1 MPLRMTGMTS
11 GLDTDS
17 IVSALMEA
25 QTTKKTK
32 VENKKTKLEWTQN
45 IWTGLNKKL
54 YSFYTDSAGKM
65 RFQSS
70 YQTKKAASSDA
81 SILTATAQS
90 SASSGSYT
98 VKVNQL
104 AAAQYVTSAKISA
117 KSTDSSGKVTESK
130 VTSDTKLSALGFD
143 TEGTTTIEITAGEN
157 TVNLNV
163 DETTT
168 VRDFV
173 NALKD
178 AGLNASFDE
187 KQGRFFISAKESGAD
202 GKFTITSKT
211 MTAEQVAAQNKLM
224 DSVDYSNLSSDDQD
238 TVKKILSD
246 LKNAQDTSAEAD
258 AEKSLQEISD
268 RTAKEKA
275 TGYYKNQLTDEML
288 AEYTYAEDVT
298 DENGDVV
305 HKAGDID
312 YSKVRDKLEAEGLDD
327 DIYTESDR
335 LIVLKQKIIEPAVTE
350 QLASDDYTAKISG
363 AVENGLDDAGIE
375 KQSDRYST
383 INLAVNGYAQ
393 AMQDGTEQSK
403 ESALKLLGMD
413 DIDGSAVQESA
424 DGNGMVVI
432 AAADSIVQVNGAT
445 LTSSNT
451 TLDVNGLSLNLV
463 SASDKEVKITVSND
477 TTAVYDAIKDFVE
490 QYNSALSEMN
500 KYYYAES
507 ARGYDPLTDDQKEAM
522 SDEEVEKWETKIKDS
537 LLRRDSTLSG
547 ILETFRT
554 SLTGITVKASDG
566 KTYSLANLGITT
578 GKDYKEYGLLHI
590 KGDEDDADYADSENT
605 LQSMI
610 NSDPDIV
617 MEVMSGIVSNL
628 YNNINKKISTTTTM
642 KSALSF
648 YNDKEMTKQMTQY
661 KKDIKEWETKLSD
674 MEDRYYKQFSA
685 METAL
690 SKLQSQQNS
699 LSSYLGSN

>member
-104 AAAQYVTSAKISA
+104 AAAQYVTSAKVSA
-117 KSTDSSGKVTESK
+117 KSTDASGKVTESK

-143 TEGTTTIEITAGEN
+143 TEGDTTIEITAGEK
-157 TVNLNV
+157 TINLNV

-211 MTAEQVAAQNKLM
+211 MTGEQVAAQNKLM
-224 DSVDYSNLSSDDQD
+224 DSVDYSNLSSGDQD

-246 LKNAQDTSAEAD
+246 LKNAQDTSAAAD
-258 AEKSLQEISD
+258 AEKSLQGISD

-275 TGYYKNQLTDEML
+275 TEYYKNKLTDDML
-288 AEYTYAEDVT
+288 SQYKYET
-298 DENGDVV
+298 DGTDGTGDA

-312 YSKVRDKLEAEGLDD
+312 YSKVREALKAANLDD

-350 QLASDDYTAKISG
+350 KLASDEYTAKISD
-363 AVENGLDDAGIE
+363 AVENGLNDAGIE
-375 KQSDRYST
+375 SQTDRYSKIT
-383 INLAVNGYAQ
+383 VAVTDYAQ
-393 AMQDGTEQSK
+393 AMKDGTEQSK

-413 DIDGSAVQESA
+413 DIDGSAVKESA
-424 DGNGMVVI
+424 DGTGMVVI
-432 AAADSIVQVNGAT
+432 EAADSIVQVNGAT

-463 SASDKEVKITVSND
+463 SASDREVKVTVSND
-477 TTAVYDAIKDFVE
+477 STAVYDAIKDFVE

-500 KYYYAES
+500 KYYYADS

-566 KTYSLANLGITT
+566 KTYSLANLGITI

-590 KGDEDDADYADSENT
+590 KGDEDDTDYADSENT

-617 MEVMSGIVSNL
+617 MEVMSGIASNL

-661 KKDIKEWETKLSD
+661 KKDIKSWETKLSD

-699 LSSYLGSN
+699 LASYLGSN

>member
-104 AAAQYVTSAKISA
+104 AAAQYVTSAKVSA
-117 KSTDSSGKVTESK
+117 KSTDASGKVTESK
-130 VTSDTKLSALGFD
+130 VTSDTKLPALGFD
-143 TEGTTTIEITAGEN
+143 TEGDTTIEITAGEK
-157 TVNLNV
+157 TINLNV

-211 MTAEQVAAQNKLM
+211 MTGEQVAAQNKLM
-224 DSVDYSNLSSDDQD
+224 DSVDYSNLSSGDQD

-246 LKNAQDTSAEAD
+246 LKNAQDTSAAAD
-258 AEKSLQEISD
+258 AEKSLQDISD

-275 TGYYKNQLTDEML
+275 TEYYKNKLTDDML
-288 AEYTYAEDVT
+288 SKYKYET
-298 DENGDVV
+298 DGTDGNGDA

-312 YSKVRDKLEAEGLDD
+312 YSKVKQALQEAGLDNNV
-327 DIYTESDR
+327 YTESDR

-350 QLASDDYTAKISG
+350 KLASEEYTGKIDNAVTSG
-363 AVENGLDDAGIE
+363 LGDAGIE
-375 KQSDRYST
+375 KQSERYAT
-383 INLAVNGYAQ
+383 ISLAVNGYAQ
-393 AMQDGTEQSK
+393 AMKDGTEQSK

-413 DIDGSAVQESA
+413 DIDGSAVKESA
-424 DGNGMVVI
+424 DGTGMVVI
-432 AAADSIVQVNGAT
+432 EAADSIVQVNGAT

-463 SASDKEVKITVSND
+463 SASDREVKVTVSND
-477 TTAVYDAIKDFVE
+477 STAVYDAIKDFVE

-500 KYYYAES
+500 KYYYADS

-590 KGDEDDADYADSENT
+590 KGDEDDTDYADSENT

-617 MEVMSGIVSNL
+617 MEVMSGIASNL

-661 KKDIKEWETKLSD
+661 KKDIKSWETKLSD

-699 LSSYLGSN
+699 LASYLGSN

>member
-104 AAAQYVTSAKISA
+104 AAAQYVTSAKVSA
-117 KSTDSSGKVTESK
+117 KSTDASGKVTESK

-143 TEGTTTIEITAGEN
+143 TEGDTTIEITAGEK
-157 TVNLNV
+157 TINLNV
-163 DETTT
+163 DETIT

-211 MTAEQVAAQNKLM
+211 MTGEQVAAQNKLM
-224 DSVDYSNLSSDDQD
+224 DSVDYSNLSSGDQD

-246 LKNAQDTSAEAD
+246 LKNAQDTSAAAD
-258 AEKSLQEISD
+258 AEKSLQDISD

-275 TGYYKNQLTDEML
+275 TEYYKNKLTDDML
-288 AEYTYAEDVT
+288 SKYKYET
-298 DENGDVV
+298 DSTDGNGDA

-312 YSKVRDKLEAEGLDD
+312 YSKVKQALQEAGLDNNV
-327 DIYTESDR
+327 YTESDR

-350 QLASDDYTAKISG
+350 KLASEEYTGKIDNAVTSG
-363 AVENGLDDAGIE
+363 LGDAGIE
-375 KQSDRYST
+375 KQSERYAT
-383 INLAVNGYAQ
+383 ISLAVNGYAQ
-393 AMQDGTEQSK
+393 AMKDGTEQSK

-413 DIDGSAVQESA
+413 DIDGSAVKESA
-424 DGNGMVVI
+424 DGTGMVVI
-432 AAADSIVQVNGAT
+432 EAADSIVQVNGAT

-463 SASDKEVKITVSND
+463 SASDREVKVTVSND
-477 TTAVYDAIKDFVE
+477 STAVYDAIKDFVE

-500 KYYYAES
+500 KYYYADS

-590 KGDEDDADYADSENT
+590 KGDEDDTDYADSENT

-617 MEVMSGIVSNL
+617 MEVMSGIASNL

-661 KKDIKEWETKLSD
+661 KKDIKSWETKLSD

-690 SKLQSQQNS
+690 SKLQSQHN
-699 LSSYLGSN
+699 

>member
-104 AAAQYVTSAKISA
+104 AAAQYVTSAKVSA
-117 KSTDSSGKVTESK
+117 KSTDASGKVTESK

-143 TEGTTTIEITAGEN
+143 TEGDTTIEITAGEK
-157 TVNLNV
+157 TINLNV

-211 MTAEQVAAQNKLM
+211 MTGEQVAAQNKLM
-224 DSVDYSNLSSDDQD
+224 DSVDYSNLSSGDQD

-246 LKNAQDTSAEAD
+246 LKNAQDTSAAAD
-258 AEKSLQEISD
+258 AEKSLQGISD

-275 TGYYKNQLTDEML
+275 TEYYKNKLTDDML
-288 AEYTYAEDVT
+288 SQYKYET
-298 DENGDVV
+298 DGTDGNGDA

-312 YSKVRDKLEAEGLDD
+312 YSKVKQALQEAGLDNNV
-327 DIYTESDR
+327 YTESDR

-350 QLASDDYTAKISG
+350 NLASEEYTGKIDNAVTSG
-363 AVENGLDDAGIE
+363 LGDAGIE
-375 KQSDRYST
+375 KQSERYAT
-383 INLAVNGYAQ
+383 ISLAVNGYAQ
-393 AMQDGTEQSK
+393 AMKDGTEQSK

-413 DIDGSAVQESA
+413 DIDGSAVKESA
-424 DGNGMVVI
+424 DGTGMVVI
-432 AAADSIVQVNGAT
+432 EAADSIVQVNGAT

-463 SASDKEVKITVSND
+463 SASDREVKVTVSND
-477 TTAVYDAIKDFVE
+477 STAVYDAIKDFVE

-500 KYYYAES
+500 KYYYADS

-578 GKDYKEYGLLHI
+578 CKDYKEYGLLHI
-590 KGDEDDADYADSENT
+590 KGDEDDTDYADSENT

-617 MEVMSGIVSNL
+617 MEVMSGIASNL

-661 KKDIKEWETKLSD
+661 KKDIKSWETKLSD

-699 LSSYLGSN
+699 LASYLGSN

>member
-104 AAAQYVTSAKISA
+104 AAAQYVTSAKVSA
-117 KSTDSSGKVTESK
+117 KSTDASGKVTESK

-143 TEGTTTIEITAGEN
+143 TEGDTTIEITAGEK
-157 TVNLNV
+157 TINLNV

-211 MTAEQVAAQNKLM
+211 MTGEQVVAQNKLM
-224 DSVDYSNLSSDDQD
+224 DSVDYSNLSSGDQD

-246 LKNAQDTSAEAD
+246 LKNAQDTSAAAD
-258 AEKSLQEISD
+258 AEKSLQDISD

-275 TGYYKNQLTDEML
+275 TEYYKNKLTDDML
-288 AEYTYAEDVT
+288 SKYKYET
-298 DENGDVV
+298 DGTDGNGDA

-312 YSKVRDKLEAEGLDD
+312 YSKVKQALQEAGLDNNV
-327 DIYTESDR
+327 YTESDR

-350 QLASDDYTAKISG
+350 KLASEEYTGKIDNAVTSG
-363 AVENGLDDAGIE
+363 LGDAGIE
-375 KQSDRYST
+375 KQSERYAT
-383 INLAVNGYAQ
+383 ISLAVNGYAQ
-393 AMQDGTEQSK
+393 AMKDGTEQSK

-413 DIDGSAVQESA
+413 DIDGSAVKESA
-424 DGNGMVVI
+424 DGTGMVVI
-432 AAADSIVQVNGAT
+432 EAADSIVQVNGAT

-463 SASDKEVKITVSND
+463 SASDREVKVTVSND
-477 TTAVYDAIKDFVE
+477 STAVYDAIKDFVE

-500 KYYYAES
+500 KYYYADS

-590 KGDEDDADYADSENT
+590 KGDEDDTDYADSENT

-617 MEVMSGIVSNL
+617 MEVMSGIASNL

-661 KKDIKEWETKLSD
+661 KKDIKSWETKLSD

-699 LSSYLGSN
+699 LASYLGSN

>member
-104 AAAQYVTSAKISA
+104 AAAQYVTSAKVSA
-117 KSTDSSGKVTESK
+117 KSTDASGKVTESK

-143 TEGTTTIEITAGEN
+143 TEGDTTIEITAGEK
-157 TVNLNV
+157 TINLNV

-168 VRDFV
+168 VRNFV

-211 MTAEQVAAQNKLM
+211 MTGEQVAAQNKLM
-224 DSVDYSNLSSDDQD
+224 DSVDYSNLSSGDQD

-246 LKNAQDTSAEAD
+246 LKNAQDTSAVAD
-258 AEKSLQEISD
+258 AEKSLQDISD

-275 TGYYKNQLTDEML
+275 TEYYNNKLTDDML
-288 AEYTYAEDVT
+288 SQYKYET
-298 DENGDVV
+298 DGTDGTGAA

-312 YSKVRDKLEAEGLDD
+312 YSKVKQALHDADLDND
-327 DIYTESDR
+327 VYTDSDR
-335 LIVLKQKIIEPAVTE
+335 LIVLKQKIIEPAVTKK
-350 QLASDDYTAKISG
+350 LASGEYTGKIDNAVTSG
-363 AVENGLDDAGIE
+363 LEDAGIE
-375 KQSDRYST
+375 KQSERYST
-383 INLAVNGYAQ
+383 ISLAVNGYAQ
-393 AMQDGTEQSK
+393 AMKDGTEQSK

-413 DIDGSAVQESA
+413 DIDGSAVKESA
-424 DGNGMVVI
+424 DGTGMVVI
-432 AAADSIVQVNGAT
+432 EAADSIVQVNGAT

-463 SASDKEVKITVSND
+463 SASDREVKVTVSND
-477 TTAVYDAIKDFVE
+477 STAVYDAIKDFVE

-500 KYYYAES
+500 KYYYADS

-590 KGDEDDADYADSENT
+590 KGDEDDTDYADSENT

-617 MEVMSGIVSNL
+617 MEVMSGIASNL

-661 KKDIKEWETKLSD
+661 KKDIKSWETKLSD

-699 LSSYLGSN
+699 LASYLGSN

>member
-104 AAAQYVTSAKISA
+104 AAAQYVTSAKVSA
-117 KSTDSSGKVTESK
+117 KSTDASGKVTESK

-143 TEGTTTIEITAGEN
+143 TEGDTTIEITAGEK
-157 TVNLNV
+157 TINLNV

-211 MTAEQVAAQNKLM
+211 MTGEQVAAQNKLM
-224 DSVDYSNLSSDDQD
+224 DSVDYSNLSSGDQD

-246 LKNAQDTSAEAD
+246 LKNAQDTSAVTD
-258 AEKSLQEISD
+258 AEKSLQDISD

-275 TGYYKNQLTDEML
+275 TEYYNNKLTDDML
-288 AEYTYAEDVT
+288 SRYKYET
-298 DENGDVV
+298 DGTDGTGDA

-312 YSKVRDKLEAEGLDD
+312 YSKVKQALQEADLDNNV
-327 DIYTESDR
+327 YTDSDR

-350 QLASDDYTAKISG
+350 KLASKEYTDKIDNAVTSG
-363 AVENGLDDAGIE
+363 LEDAGIE
-375 KQSDRYST
+375 KQSERYST
-383 INLAVNGYAQ
+383 ISLAVNGYAQ
-393 AMQDGTEQSK
+393 AMKDGTEQSK

-413 DIDGSAVQESA
+413 DIDGSAVKESA
-424 DGNGMVVI
+424 DGTGMVVI
-432 AAADSIVQVNGAT
+432 EAADSIVQVNGAT

-463 SASDKEVKITVSND
+463 SASDREVKVTVSND
-477 TTAVYDAIKDFVE
+477 STAVYDAIKDFVE

-500 KYYYAES
+500 KYYYADS

-590 KGDEDDADYADSENT
+590 KGDEDDTDYADSENT

-628 YNNINKKISTTTTM
+628 YDSINKKISTTTTM

-661 KKDIKEWETKLSD
+661 KKDIKSWETKLSD

-699 LSSYLGSN
+699 LASYLGSN

>member
-104 AAAQYVTSAKISA
+104 AAAQYVTSAKVSA
-117 KSTDSSGKVTESK
+117 KSTDASGKVTESK

-143 TEGTTTIEITAGEN
+143 TEGDTTIEITAGEK
-157 TVNLNV
+157 TINLNV

-211 MTAEQVAAQNKLM
+211 MTGEQVAAQNKLM
-224 DSVDYSNLSSDDQD
+224 DSVDYSNLSSGDQD

-246 LKNAQDTSAEAD
+246 LKNAQDTSAAAD
-258 AEKSLQEISD
+258 AEKSLQDISD
-268 RTAKEKA
+268 RTAKEKV
-275 TGYYKNQLTDEML
+275 TEYYKNKLTDDML
-288 AEYTYAEDVT
+288 SKYKYET
-298 DENGDVV
+298 DGTDGNGDA

-312 YSKVRDKLEAEGLDD
+312 YSKVKQALQEAGLDNNV
-327 DIYTESDR
+327 YTESDR

-350 QLASDDYTAKISG
+350 KLASEEYTGKIDNAVTSG
-363 AVENGLDDAGIE
+363 LGDAGIE
-375 KQSDRYST
+375 KQSERYAT
-383 INLAVNGYAQ
+383 ISLAVNGYAQ
-393 AMQDGTEQSK
+393 AMKDGTEQSK

-413 DIDGSAVQESA
+413 DIDGSAVKESA
-424 DGNGMVVI
+424 DGTGMVVI
-432 AAADSIVQVNGAT
+432 EAADSIVQVNGAT

-463 SASDKEVKITVSND
+463 SASDREVKVTVSND
-477 TTAVYDAIKDFVE
+477 STAVYDAIKDFVE

-500 KYYYAES
+500 KYYYADS

-578 GKDYKEYGLLHI
+578 GKDYKKYGLLHI
-590 KGDEDDADYADSENT
+590 KGDEDDTDYADSENT

-617 MEVMSGIVSNL
+617 MEVMSGIASNL

-661 KKDIKEWETKLSD
+661 KKDIKSWETKLSD

-699 LSSYLGSN
+699 LASYLGSN

>member
-104 AAAQYVTSAKISA
+104 AAAQYVTSAKVSA
-117 KSTDSSGKVTESK
+117 KSTDASGKVTESK

-143 TEGTTTIEITAGEN
+143 TEGDTTIEITAGEK
-157 TVNLNV
+157 TINLNV

-211 MTAEQVAAQNKLM
+211 MTGEQVAAQNKLM
-224 DSVDYSNLSSDDQD
+224 DSVDYSNLSSGDQD

-246 LKNAQDTSAEAD
+246 LKNAQDTSAAAD
-258 AEKSLQEISD
+258 AEKSLQGISD

-275 TGYYKNQLTDEML
+275 TEYYKNKLTDDML
-288 AEYTYAEDVT
+288 SQYKYET
-298 DENGDVV
+298 DGTDGNGDA

-312 YSKVRDKLEAEGLDD
+312 YSKVKQALQEAGLDNNV
-327 DIYTESDR
+327 YTESDR

-350 QLASDDYTAKISG
+350 KLASEEYTGKIDNAVTSG
-363 AVENGLDDAGIE
+363 LGDAGIE
-375 KQSDRYST
+375 KQSERYAT
-383 INLAVNGYAQ
+383 ISLAVNGYAQ
-393 AMQDGTEQSK
+393 AMKDGTEQSK

-413 DIDGSAVQESA
+413 DIDGSAVKESA
-424 DGNGMVVI
+424 DGTGMVVI
-432 AAADSIVQVNGAT
+432 EAADSIVQVNGAT

-463 SASDKEVKITVSND
+463 SASDREVKVTVSND
-477 TTAVYDAIKDFVE
+477 STAVYDAIKDFVE

-500 KYYYAES
+500 KYYYADS

-578 GKDYKEYGLLHI
+578 GKDYKEYGLLYI
-590 KGDEDDADYADSENT
+590 KGDEDDTDYADSENT

-617 MEVMSGIVSNL
+617 MEVMSGIASNL

-661 KKDIKEWETKLSD
+661 KKDIKSWETKLSD

-699 LSSYLGSN
+699 LASYLGSN

>member
-65 RFQSS
+65 RVQSS

-104 AAAQYVTSAKISA
+104 AAAQYVTSAKVSA
-117 KSTDSSGKVTESK
+117 KSTDASGKVTESK

-143 TEGTTTIEITAGEN
+143 TEGDTTIEITAGEK
-157 TVNLNV
+157 TINLNV

-211 MTAEQVAAQNKLM
+211 MTGEQVAAQNKLM
-224 DSVDYSNLSSDDQD
+224 DSVDYSNLSSGDQD

-246 LKNAQDTSAEAD
+246 LKNAQDTSAVAD
-258 AEKSLQEISD
+258 AEKSLQDISD

-275 TGYYKNQLTDEML
+275 TEYYKNKLTDDML
-288 AEYTYAEDVT
+288 SKYKYET
-298 DENGDVV
+298 DGTDGNGDA

-312 YSKVRDKLEAEGLDD
+312 YSKVKQALQEAGLDNNV
-327 DIYTESDR
+327 YTESDR

-350 QLASDDYTAKISG
+350 KLASEEYTGKIDNAVTSG
-363 AVENGLDDAGIE
+363 LGDAGIE
-375 KQSDRYST
+375 KQSERYAT
-383 INLAVNGYAQ
+383 ISLAVNGYAQ
-393 AMQDGTEQSK
+393 AMKDGTEQSK

-413 DIDGSAVQESA
+413 DIDGSAVKESA
-424 DGNGMVVI
+424 DGTGMVVI
-432 AAADSIVQVNGAT
+432 KAADSIVQVNGAT

-463 SASDKEVKITVSND
+463 SASDREVKVTVSND
-477 TTAVYDAIKDFVE
+477 STAVYDAIKDFVE

-500 KYYYAES
+500 KYYYADS

-590 KGDEDDADYADSENT
+590 KGDEDDTDYADSENT

-617 MEVMSGIVSNL
+617 MEVMSGIASNL

-661 KKDIKEWETKLSD
+661 KKDIKSWETKLSD

-699 LSSYLGSN
+699 LASYLGSN

>member
-104 AAAQYVTSAKISA
+104 AAAQYVTSAKVSA
-117 KSTDSSGKVTESK
+117 KSTDASGKVTESK

-143 TEGTTTIEITAGEN
+143 TEGDTTIEITAGEK
-157 TVNLNV
+157 TINLNV

-211 MTAEQVAAQNKLM
+211 MTGEQVAAQNKLM
-224 DSVDYSNLSSDDQD
+224 DSVDYSNLSSGDQD

-246 LKNAQDTSAEAD
+246 LKNAQDTSAAAD
-258 AEKSLQEISD
+258 AEKSLQDISD

-275 TGYYKNQLTDEML
+275 TEYYKNKLTDDML
-288 AEYTYAEDVT
+288 SKYKYET
-298 DENGDVV
+298 DGTDGNGDA

-312 YSKVRDKLEAEGLDD
+312 YSKVKQALQEAGLDNND
-327 DIYTESDR
+327 YTESDR

-350 QLASDDYTAKISG
+350 KLASEEYTGKIDNAVTSG
-363 AVENGLDDAGIE
+363 LGDAGIE
-375 KQSDRYST
+375 KQSERYAT
-383 INLAVNGYAQ
+383 ISLAVNGYAQ
-393 AMQDGTEQSK
+393 AMKDGTEQSK

-413 DIDGSAVQESA
+413 DIDGSAVKESA
-424 DGNGMVVI
+424 DGTGMVVI
-432 AAADSIVQVNGAT
+432 EAADSIVQVNGAT

-451 TLDVNGLSLNLV
+451 TLDVNGMSLNLV
-463 SASDKEVKITVSND
+463 SASDREVKVTVSND
-477 TTAVYDAIKDFVE
+477 STAVYDAIKDFVE

-500 KYYYAES
+500 KYYYADS

-590 KGDEDDADYADSENT
+590 KGDEDDTDYADSENT

-617 MEVMSGIVSNL
+617 MEVMSGIASNL

-661 KKDIKEWETKLSD
+661 KKDIKSWETKLSD

-699 LSSYLGSN
+699 LASYLGSN

>member
-104 AAAQYVTSAKISA
+104 AAAQYVTSAKVSA
-117 KSTDSSGKVTESK
+117 KSTDASGKVTESK

-143 TEGTTTIEITAGEN
+143 TEGDTTIEITAGEK
-157 TVNLNV
+157 TINLNV

-211 MTAEQVAAQNKLM
+211 MTGEQVAAQNKLM
-224 DSVDYSNLSSDDQD
+224 DSVDYSNLSSGDQD

-246 LKNAQDTSAEAD
+246 LKNAQDTSAVAD
-258 AEKSLQEISD
+258 AEKSLQDISD

-275 TGYYKNQLTDEML
+275 TEYYNNKLTDDILSQYKYE
-288 AEYTYAEDVT
+288 T
-298 DENGDVV
+298 DGTDGTGDA

-312 YSKVRDKLEAEGLDD
+312 YSKVKQALQNAGLDKD
-327 DIYTESDR
+327 VYTDSDR

-350 QLASDDYTAKISG
+350 NLASEEYTGKIDNAVTSG
-363 AVENGLDDAGIE
+363 LEDAGIE
-375 KQSDRYST
+375 KQSERYST
-383 INLAVNGYAQ
+383 IRLAVNGYAQ
-393 AMQDGTEQSK
+393 AMKDGTEQSK

-413 DIDGSAVQESA
+413 DIDGSAVKESA
-424 DGNGMVVI
+424 DGTGMVVI
-432 AAADSIVQVNGAT
+432 EAADSIVQVNGAT

-463 SASDKEVKITVSND
+463 SASDREVKVTVSND
-477 TTAVYDAIKDFVE
+477 STAVYDAIKDFVE

-500 KYYYAES
+500 KYYYADS

-578 GKDYKEYGLLHI
+578 GKDYKKYGLLHI
-590 KGDEDDADYADSENT
+590 KGDEDDTDYADSENT

-628 YNNINKKISTTTTM
+628 YDSINKKISTTTTM

-661 KKDIKEWETKLSD
+661 KKDIKSWETKLSD

-699 LSSYLGSN
+699 LASYLGSN

>member
-104 AAAQYVTSAKISA
+104 AAAQYVTSAKVSA
-117 KSTDSSGKVTESK
+117 KSTDASGKVTESK

-143 TEGTTTIEITAGEN
+143 TEGDTTIEITAGEK
-157 TVNLNV
+157 TINLNV

-211 MTAEQVAAQNKLM
+211 MTGEQVAAQNKLM
-224 DSVDYSNLSSDDQD
+224 DSVDYSNLSSGDQD

-246 LKNAQDTSAEAD
+246 LKNAQDTSAAAD
-258 AEKSLQEISD
+258 AEKSLQDISD

-275 TGYYKNQLTDEML
+275 TEYYNNKLTDDML
-288 AEYTYAEDVT
+288 SQYKYET
-298 DENGDVV
+298 DGTDGTGDA

-312 YSKVRDKLEAEGLDD
+312 YSKVKQALQKAGLDKD
-327 DIYTESDR
+327 VYTDSDR

-350 QLASDDYTAKISG
+350 KLAEYTGKIDNAVTSG
-363 AVENGLDDAGIE
+363 LEDAGIE
-375 KQSDRYST
+375 KQSERYST
-383 INLAVNGYAQ
+383 ISLAVNGYAQ
-393 AMQDGTEQSK
+393 AMKDGTEQSK
-403 ESALKLLGMD
+403 ESALKFLGMD
-413 DIDGSAVQESA
+413 DIDGSAVKESA
-424 DGNGMVVI
+424 DGTGMVVI
-432 AAADSIVQVNGAT
+432 EAADSIVQVNGAT

-463 SASDKEVKITVSND
+463 SASDREVKVTVSND
-477 TTAVYDAIKDFVE
+477 STAVYDAIKDFVE

-500 KYYYAES
+500 KYYYADS

-554 SLTGITVKASDG
+554 SLTSITVKASDG

-590 KGDEDDADYADSENT
+590 KGDEDDTDYADSENT

-617 MEVMSGIVSNL
+617 MEVMSGIASNL

-661 KKDIKEWETKLSD
+661 KKDIKSWETKLSD

-699 LSSYLGSN
+699 LASYLGSN

>member
-104 AAAQYVTSAKISA
+104 AAAQYVTSAKVSA
-117 KSTDSSGKVTESK
+117 KSTDASGKVTESK

-143 TEGTTTIEITAGEN
+143 TEGDTTIEITAGEK
-157 TVNLNV
+157 TINLNV

-211 MTAEQVAAQNKLM
+211 MTGEQVAAQNKLM
-224 DSVDYSNLSSDDQD
+224 DSVDYSNLSSGDQD

-246 LKNAQDTSAEAD
+246 LKNAQDTSAAAD
-258 AEKSLQEISD
+258 AEKSLQDISD

-275 TGYYKNQLTDEML
+275 TEYYKNKLTDDML
-288 AEYTYAEDVT
+288 SKYKYET
-298 DENGDVV
+298 DGTDGNGDA

-312 YSKVRDKLEAEGLDD
+312 YSKVKQALQEAGLDNNV
-327 DIYTESDR
+327 YTESDR

-350 QLASDDYTAKISG
+350 KLASEEYTGKIDNAVTSG
-363 AVENGLDDAGIE
+363 LEDAGIE
-375 KQSDRYST
+375 KQSERYST
-383 INLAVNGYAQ
+383 ISLAVNGYAQ
-393 AMQDGTEQSK
+393 AMKDGTEQSK

-413 DIDGSAVQESA
+413 DIDGSAVKESA
-424 DGNGMVVI
+424 DGTGMVVI
-432 AAADSIVQVNGAT
+432 EAADSIVQVNGAT

-463 SASDKEVKITVSND
+463 SASDREVKVTVSND
-477 TTAVYDAIKDFVE
+477 STAVYDAIKDFVE

-500 KYYYAES
+500 KYYYADS

-590 KGDEDDADYADSENT
+590 KGDEDDTDYADSENT

-628 YNNINKKISTTTTM
+628 YDSINKKISTTTTM

-661 KKDIKEWETKLSD
+661 KKDIKSWETKLSD

-699 LSSYLGSN
+699 LASYLGSN

>member
-104 AAAQYVTSAKISA
+104 AAAQYVTSAKVSA
-117 KSTDSSGKVTESK
+117 KSTDASGKVTESK

-143 TEGTTTIEITAGEN
+143 TEGDTTIEITAGEK
-157 TVNLNV
+157 TINLNV

-168 VRDFV
+168 VRDFF

-211 MTAEQVAAQNKLM
+211 MTGEQVAAQNKLM
-224 DSVDYSNLSSDDQD
+224 DSVDYSNLSSGDQD

-246 LKNAQDTSAEAD
+246 LKNAQDTSAVAD
-258 AEKSLQEISD
+258 AEKSLQDISD

-275 TGYYKNQLTDEML
+275 TEYYNNKLTDDML
-288 AEYTYAEDVT
+288 SRYKYET
-298 DENGDVV
+298 DGTDGTGDA

-312 YSKVRDKLEAEGLDD
+312 YSKVKQALQNAGLDNNV
-327 DIYTESDR
+327 YTDSDR

-350 QLASDDYTAKISG
+350 KLASKEYTGKIDNAVTSG
-363 AVENGLDDAGIE
+363 LEDAGIE
-375 KQSDRYST
+375 KQSERYST
-383 INLAVNGYAQ
+383 ISLAVNGYAQ
-393 AMQDGTEQSK
+393 AMKDGTEQSK

-413 DIDGSAVQESA
+413 DIDGSAVKESA
-424 DGNGMVVI
+424 DGTGMVVI
-432 AAADSIVQVNGAT
+432 EAADSIVQVNGAT

-463 SASDKEVKITVSND
+463 SASDREVKVTVSND
-477 TTAVYDAIKDFVE
+477 STAVYDAIKDFVE

-500 KYYYAES
+500 KYYYADS

-590 KGDEDDADYADSENT
+590 KGDEDDTDYADSENT

-628 YNNINKKISTTTTM
+628 YDSINKKISTTTTM

-661 KKDIKEWETKLSD
+661 KKDIKSWETKLSD

-699 LSSYLGSN
+699 LASYLGSN

>member
-104 AAAQYVTSAKISA
+104 AAAQYVTSAKVSA
-117 KSTDSSGKVTESK
+117 KSTDASGKVTESK

-143 TEGTTTIEITAGEN
+143 TEGDTTIEITAGEK
-157 TVNLNV
+157 TINLNV

-211 MTAEQVAAQNKLM
+211 MTGEQVAAQNKLM
-224 DSVDYSNLSSDDQD
+224 DSVDYSNLSSGDQD

-246 LKNAQDTSAEAD
+246 LKNAQDTSAVAD
-258 AEKSLQEISD
+258 AEKSLQDISD

-275 TGYYKNQLTDEML
+275 TEYYNNKLTDDML
-288 AEYTYAEDVT
+288 SQYKYET
-298 DENGDVV
+298 DGTDGTGAA

-312 YSKVRDKLEAEGLDD
+312 YSKVKQALHDADLDKDV
-327 DIYTESDR
+327 YTDSDR
-335 LIVLKQKIIEPAVTE
+335 LIVLKQKIIEPAVTKK
-350 QLASDDYTAKISG
+350 LASGEYTDKIDNAVTSG
-363 AVENGLDDAGIE
+363 LEDAGIE
-375 KQSDRYST
+375 KQSERYST
-383 INLAVNGYAQ
+383 ISLAVNGYAQ
-393 AMQDGTEQSK
+393 AMKDGTEQSK

-413 DIDGSAVQESA
+413 DIDGSAVKESA
-424 DGNGMVVI
+424 DGTGMVVI
-432 AAADSIVQVNGAT
+432 EAADSIVQVNGAT

-463 SASDKEVKITVSND
+463 SASDREVKVTVSND
-477 TTAVYDAIKDFVE
+477 STAVYDAIKDFVE

-500 KYYYAES
+500 KYYYADS
-507 ARGYDPLTDDQKEAM
+507 SRGYDPLTDDQKEAM

-566 KTYSLANLGITT
+566 KTYSLANLG
-578 GKDYKEYGLLHI
+578 
-590 KGDEDDADYADSENT
+590 
-605 LQSMI
+605 
-610 NSDPDIV
+610 
-617 MEVMSGIVSNL
+617 
-628 YNNINKKISTTTTM
+628 
-642 KSALSF
+642 
-648 YNDKEMTKQMTQY
+648 
-661 KKDIKEWETKLSD
+661 
-674 MEDRYYKQFSA
+674 
-685 METAL
+685 TA
-690 SKLQSQQNS
+690 
-699 LSSYLGSN
+699 

>member
-104 AAAQYVTSAKISA
+104 AAAQYVTSAKVSA
-117 KSTDSSGKVTESK
+117 KSTDASGKVTESK

-143 TEGTTTIEITAGEN
+143 TEGDTTIEITAGEK
-157 TVNLNV
+157 TINLNV

-211 MTAEQVAAQNKLM
+211 MTGEQVAAQNKLM
-224 DSVDYSNLSSDDQD
+224 DSVDYSNLSSGDQD

-246 LKNAQDTSAEAD
+246 LKNAQDTSAAAD
-258 AEKSLQEISD
+258 AEKSLQDISD

-275 TGYYKNQLTDEML
+275 TEYYKNKLTDDML
-288 AEYTYAEDVT
+288 SKYKYET
-298 DENGDVV
+298 DGTDGNGDA

-312 YSKVRDKLEAEGLDD
+312 YSKVKQALQEAGLDNNV
-327 DIYTESDR
+327 YTESDR

-350 QLASDDYTAKISG
+350 KLASEEYTGKIDNAVTSG
-363 AVENGLDDAGIE
+363 LGDAGIE
-375 KQSDRYST
+375 KQSERYAT
-383 INLAVNGYAQ
+383 ISLAVNGYAQ
-393 AMQDGTEQSK
+393 AMKDGTEQSK

-413 DIDGSAVQESA
+413 DIDGSAVKESA
-424 DGNGMVVI
+424 DGTGMVVI
-432 AAADSIVQVNGAT
+432 EAADSIVQVNGAT

-463 SASDKEVKITVSND
+463 SASDREVKVTVSND
-477 TTAVYDAIKDFVE
+477 STAVYDAIKDFVE

-500 KYYYAES
+500 KYYYADS

-590 KGDEDDADYADSENT
+590 KGDEDNTDYADSENT

-617 MEVMSGIVSNL
+617 MEVMSGIASNL

-661 KKDIKEWETKLSD
+661 KKDIKSWETKLSD

-699 LSSYLGSN
+699 LASYLGSN

>member
-32 VENKKTKLEWTQN
+32 VENKKTKLEWTHN

-104 AAAQYVTSAKISA
+104 AAAQYVTSAKVSA
-117 KSTDSSGKVTESK
+117 KSTDASGKVTESK

-143 TEGTTTIEITAGEN
+143 TEGDTTIEITAGEK
-157 TVNLNV
+157 TINLNV

-211 MTAEQVAAQNKLM
+211 MTGEQVAAQNKLM
-224 DSVDYSNLSSDDQD
+224 DSVDYSNLSSGDQD

-246 LKNAQDTSAEAD
+246 LKNAQDTSAAAD
-258 AEKSLQEISD
+258 AEKSLQDISD
-268 RTAKEKA
+268 RTAKEKV
-275 TGYYKNQLTDEML
+275 TEYYKNKLTDDML
-288 AEYTYAEDVT
+288 SKYKYET
-298 DENGDVV
+298 DGTDGNGDA

-312 YSKVRDKLEAEGLDD
+312 YSKVKQALQEAGLDNNV
-327 DIYTESDR
+327 YTESDR

-350 QLASDDYTAKISG
+350 KLASEEYTGKIDNAVTSG
-363 AVENGLDDAGIE
+363 LGDAGIE
-375 KQSDRYST
+375 KQSERYAT
-383 INLAVNGYAQ
+383 ISLAVNGYAQ
-393 AMQDGTEQSK
+393 AMKDGTEQSK

-413 DIDGSAVQESA
+413 DIDGSAVKESA
-424 DGNGMVVI
+424 DGTGMVVI
-432 AAADSIVQVNGAT
+432 EAADSIVQVNGAT

-463 SASDKEVKITVSND
+463 SASDREVKVTVSND
-477 TTAVYDAIKDFVE
+477 STAVYDAIKDFVE

-500 KYYYAES
+500 KYYYADS

-590 KGDEDDADYADSENT
+590 KGDEDDTDYADSENT

-617 MEVMSGIVSNL
+617 MEVMSGIASNL

-661 KKDIKEWETKLSD
+661 KKDIKSWETKLSD

-699 LSSYLGSN
+699 LASYLGSN

>member
-104 AAAQYVTSAKISA
+104 AAAQYVTSAKVSA
-117 KSTDSSGKVTESK
+117 KSTDASGKVTESK

-143 TEGTTTIEITAGEN
+143 TEGDTTIEITAGEK
-157 TVNLNV
+157 TINLNV

-211 MTAEQVAAQNKLM
+211 MTGEQVAAQNKLM
-224 DSVDYSNLSSDDQD
+224 DSVDYSNLSSGDQD

-246 LKNAQDTSAEAD
+246 LKNAQDTSAAAD
-258 AEKSLQEISD
+258 AEKSLQDISD

-275 TGYYKNQLTDEML
+275 TEYYNNKLTDDILSQYKYE
-288 AEYTYAEDVT
+288 T
-298 DENGDVV
+298 DGTDGTGDA

-312 YSKVRDKLEAEGLDD
+312 YSKVKQALQNADLDNNV
-327 DIYTESDR
+327 YTDSDR

-350 QLASDDYTAKISG
+350 KLASEEYTGKIDNAVTSG
-363 AVENGLDDAGIE
+363 LEDAGIE
-375 KQSDRYST
+375 KQSERYST
-383 INLAVNGYAQ
+383 IRLAVNGYAQ
-393 AMQDGTEQSK
+393 AMKDGTEQSK

-413 DIDGSAVQESA
+413 DIDGSAVKESA
-424 DGNGMVVI
+424 DGTGMVVI
-432 AAADSIVQVNGAT
+432 EAADSIVQVNGAT

-463 SASDKEVKITVSND
+463 SASDREVKVTVSND
-477 TTAVYDAIKDFVE
+477 STAVYDAIKDFVE

-500 KYYYAES
+500 KYYYADS

-578 GKDYKEYGLLHI
+578 GKGYKEYGLLHI
-590 KGDEDDADYADSENT
+590 KGDEDDTDYADSENT

-628 YNNINKKISTTTTM
+628 YDSINKKISTTTTM

-661 KKDIKEWETKLSD
+661 KKDIKSWETKLSD

-699 LSSYLGSN
+699 LASYLGSN

>member
-104 AAAQYVTSAKISA
+104 AAAQYVTSAKVSA
-117 KSTDSSGKVTESK
+117 KSTDASGKVTESK

-143 TEGTTTIEITAGEN
+143 TEGDTTIEITAGEK
-157 TVNLNV
+157 TINLNV

-211 MTAEQVAAQNKLM
+211 MTGEQVAAQNKLM
-224 DSVDYSNLSSDDQD
+224 DSVDYSNLSSGDQD

-246 LKNAQDTSAEAD
+246 LKNAQDTSAVAD
-258 AEKSLQEISD
+258 AEKSLQDISD

-275 TGYYKNQLTDEML
+275 TEYYNNKLTDDILSQYKYE
-288 AEYTYAEDVT
+288 T
-298 DENGDVV
+298 DGTDGTGDA

-312 YSKVRDKLEAEGLDD
+312 YSKVKQALQNAGLDNNV
-327 DIYTESDR
+327 YTDSDR

-350 QLASDDYTAKISG
+350 NLASEEYTGKIDNAVTSG
-363 AVENGLDDAGIE
+363 LEDAGIE
-375 KQSDRYST
+375 KQSERYST
-383 INLAVNGYAQ
+383 IRLAVNGYAQ
-393 AMQDGTEQSK
+393 AMKDGTEQSK

-413 DIDGSAVQESA
+413 DIDGSAVKESA
-424 DGNGMVVI
+424 DGTGMVVI
-432 AAADSIVQVNGAT
+432 EAADSIVQVNGAT

-463 SASDKEVKITVSND
+463 SASDREVKVTVSND
-477 TTAVYDAIKDFVE
+477 STAVYDAIKDFVE

-500 KYYYAES
+500 KYYYADS

-522 SDEEVEKWETKIKDS
+522 SDEKVEKWETKIKDS

-590 KGDEDDADYADSENT
+590 KGDEDDTDYADSENT

-628 YNNINKKISTTTTM
+628 YDSINKKISTTTTM

-661 KKDIKEWETKLSD
+661 KKDIKSWETKLSD

-699 LSSYLGSN
+699 LASYLGSN

>member
-104 AAAQYVTSAKISA
+104 AAAQYVTSAKVSA
-117 KSTDSSGKVTESK
+117 KSTDASGKVTESK

-143 TEGTTTIEITAGEN
+143 TEGDTTIEITAGEK
-157 TVNLNV
+157 TINLNV

-224 DSVDYSNLSSDDQD
+224 DSVDYSKLSSDDQD

-246 LKNAQDTSAEAD
+246 LKNAQDTSAATD
-258 AEKSLQEISD
+258 AEKSLQDISD

-275 TGYYKNQLTDEML
+275 TEYYKNKLTDDML
-288 AEYTYAEDVT
+288 SRYQYET
-298 DENGDVV
+298 DGTDGTGDA

-312 YSKVRDKLEAEGLDD
+312 YSKVREALKAANLDD

-350 QLASDDYTAKISG
+350 ELASDEYTAKISD
-363 AVENGLDDAGIE
+363 AVENGLNDAGIE
-375 KQSDRYST
+375 SQTDRYSKIT
-383 INLAVNGYAQ
+383 VAVTDYAQ
-393 AMQDGTEQSK
+393 AMKDGTEQSK

-413 DIDGSAVQESA
+413 DIDGSAVKESA
-424 DGNGMVVI
+424 DGTGMVVI
-432 AAADSIVQVNGAT
+432 EAADSIVQVNGAT

-463 SASDKEVKITVSND
+463 SASDREVKVTVSND
-477 TTAVYDAIKDFVE
+477 STAVYDAIKDFVE

-500 KYYYAES
+500 KYYYADS

-590 KGDEDDADYADSENT
+590 KGDEDDTDYADSENT

-617 MEVMSGIVSNL
+617 MEVMSGIASNL

-661 KKDIKEWETKLSD
+661 KKDIKSWETKLSD

-699 LSSYLGSN
+699 LASYLGSN

>member
-32 VENKKTKLEWTQN
+32 VENKKTNLEWTQN

-104 AAAQYVTSAKISA
+104 AAAQYVTSAKVSA
-117 KSTDSSGKVTESK
+117 KSTDASGKVTESK

-143 TEGTTTIEITAGEN
+143 TEGDTTIEITAGEK
-157 TVNLNV
+157 TINLNV

-211 MTAEQVAAQNKLM
+211 MTGEQVAAQNKLM
-224 DSVDYSNLSSDDQD
+224 DSVDYSNLSSGDQD

-246 LKNAQDTSAEAD
+246 LKNAQDTSAAAD
-258 AEKSLQEISD
+258 AEKSLQDISD

-275 TGYYKNQLTDEML
+275 TEYYKNKLTDDML
-288 AEYTYAEDVT
+288 SKYKYET
-298 DENGDVV
+298 DGTDGNGDA

-312 YSKVRDKLEAEGLDD
+312 YSKVKQALQEAGLDNNV
-327 DIYTESDR
+327 YTESDR

-350 QLASDDYTAKISG
+350 KLASEEYTGKIDNAVTSG
-363 AVENGLDDAGIE
+363 LGDAGIE
-375 KQSDRYST
+375 KQSERYAT
-383 INLAVNGYAQ
+383 ISLAVNGYAQ
-393 AMQDGTEQSK
+393 AMKDGTEQSK

-413 DIDGSAVQESA
+413 DIDGSAVKESA
-424 DGNGMVVI
+424 DGTGMVVI
-432 AAADSIVQVNGAT
+432 EAADSIVQVNGAT

-463 SASDKEVKITVSND
+463 SASDREVKVTVSND
-477 TTAVYDAIKDFVE
+477 STAVYDAIKDFVE

-500 KYYYAES
+500 KYYYADS

-590 KGDEDDADYADSENT
+590 KGDEDDTDYADSENT

-617 MEVMSGIVSNL
+617 MEVMSGIASNL

-661 KKDIKEWETKLSD
+661 KKDIKSWETKLSD

-699 LSSYLGSN
+699 LASYLGSN

>member
-104 AAAQYVTSAKISA
+104 AAAQYVTSAKVSA
-117 KSTDSSGKVTESK
+117 KSTDASGKVTESK

-143 TEGTTTIEITAGEN
+143 TEGDTTIEITAGEK
-157 TVNLNV
+157 TINLNV

-211 MTAEQVAAQNKLM
+211 MTGEQVAAQNKLM
-224 DSVDYSNLSSDDQD
+224 DSVDYSNLSSGDQD

-246 LKNAQDTSAEAD
+246 LKNAQDTSAAAD
-258 AEKSLQEISD
+258 AEKSLQDISD

-275 TGYYKNQLTDEML
+275 TEYYNNKLTDDILSQYKYE
-288 AEYTYAEDVT
+288 T
-298 DENGDVV
+298 DGTDGTGDA

-312 YSKVRDKLEAEGLDD
+312 YSKVKQALQNADLDNNV
-327 DIYTESDR
+327 YTDSDR

-350 QLASDDYTAKISG
+350 KLASEEYTGKIDNAVTSG
-363 AVENGLDDAGIE
+363 LEDAGIE
-375 KQSDRYST
+375 KQSERYST
-383 INLAVNGYAQ
+383 IRLAVNGYAQ
-393 AMQDGTEQSK
+393 AMKDGTEQSK

-413 DIDGSAVQESA
+413 DIDGSAVKESA
-424 DGNGMVVI
+424 DGTGMVVI
-432 AAADSIVQVNGAT
+432 EAADSIVQVNGAT

-463 SASDKEVKITVSND
+463 SASDREVKVTVSND
-477 TTAVYDAIKDFVE
+477 STAVYDAIKDFVE

-500 KYYYAES
+500 KYYYADS

-522 SDEEVEKWETKIKDS
+522 SDEKVEKWETKIKDS

-590 KGDEDDADYADSENT
+590 KGDEDDTDYADSENT

-628 YNNINKKISTTTTM
+628 YDSINKKISTTTTM

-661 KKDIKEWETKLSD
+661 KKDIKSWETKLSD

-699 LSSYLGSN
+699 LASYLGSN

>member
-104 AAAQYVTSAKISA
+104 AAAQYVTSAKVSA
-117 KSTDSSGKVTESK
+117 KSTDASGKVTESK

-143 TEGTTTIEITAGEN
+143 TEGDTTIEITAGEK
-157 TVNLNV
+157 TINLNV

-211 MTAEQVAAQNKLM
+211 MTGEQVAAQNKLM
-224 DSVDYSNLSSDDQD
+224 DSVDYSNLSSGDQD

-246 LKNAQDTSAEAD
+246 LKNAQDTSAAAD
-258 AEKSLQEISD
+258 AEKSLQDISD

-275 TGYYKNQLTDEML
+275 TEYYKNKLTDDML
-288 AEYTYAEDVT
+288 SKYKYET
-298 DENGDVV
+298 DGTDGNGDA

-312 YSKVRDKLEAEGLDD
+312 YSKVKQALQEAGLDNNV
-327 DIYTESDR
+327 YTESDR

-350 QLASDDYTAKISG
+350 KLASEEYTGKIDNAVTSG
-363 AVENGLDDAGIE
+363 LGDAGIE
-375 KQSDRYST
+375 KQSERYAT
-383 INLAVNGYAQ
+383 ISLAVNGYAQ
-393 AMQDGTEQSK
+393 AMKDGTEQSK

-413 DIDGSAVQESA
+413 DIDGSAVKESA
-424 DGNGMVVI
+424 DGTGMVVI
-432 AAADSIVQVNGAT
+432 EAADSIVQVNGAT

-463 SASDKEVKITVSND
+463 SASDREVKVTVSND
-477 TTAVYDAIKDFVE
+477 STAVYDAIKDFVE

-500 KYYYAES
+500 KYYYADS
-507 ARGYDPLTDDQKEAM
+507 SRGYDPLTDDQKEAM
-522 SDEEVEKWETKIKDS
+522 SDEKVEKWETKIKDS

-590 KGDEDDADYADSENT
+590 KGDEDDTDYADSENT

-617 MEVMSGIVSNL
+617 MEVMSGIASNL

-661 KKDIKEWETKLSD
+661 KKDIKSWETKLSD

-699 LSSYLGSN
+699 LASYLGSN

>member
-45 IWTGLNKKL
+45 IWTSLNKKL

-104 AAAQYVTSAKISA
+104 AAAQYVTSAKVSA
-117 KSTDSSGKVTESK
+117 KSTDASGKVTESK

-143 TEGTTTIEITAGEN
+143 TEGDTTIEITAGEK
-157 TVNLNV
+157 TINLNV

-211 MTAEQVAAQNKLM
+211 MTGEQVAAQNKLM
-224 DSVDYSNLSSDDQD
+224 DSVDYSNLSSGDQD

-246 LKNAQDTSAEAD
+246 LKNAQDTSAVAD
-258 AEKSLQEISD
+258 AEKSLQDISD

-275 TGYYKNQLTDEML
+275 TEYYNNKLTDDML
-288 AEYTYAEDVT
+288 SQYKYET
-298 DENGDVV
+298 DGTDGTGDA

-312 YSKVRDKLEAEGLDD
+312 YSKVKQALQNAGLDKD
-327 DIYTESDR
+327 VYTDSDR
-335 LIVLKQKIIEPAVTE
+335 LIVLKQKIIEPAVTKK
-350 QLASDDYTAKISG
+350 LASGEYTGKIDNAVTSG
-363 AVENGLDDAGIE
+363 LEDAGIE
-375 KQSDRYST
+375 KQSERYST
-383 INLAVNGYAQ
+383 ISLAVNGYAQ
-393 AMQDGTEQSK
+393 AMKDGTEQSK

-413 DIDGSAVQESA
+413 DIDGSAVKESA
-424 DGNGMVVI
+424 DGTGMVVI
-432 AAADSIVQVNGAT
+432 EAADSIVQVNGAT

-463 SASDKEVKITVSND
+463 SASDREVKVTVSND
-477 TTAVYDAIKDFVE
+477 STAVYDAIKDFVE

-500 KYYYAES
+500 KYYYADS

-566 KTYSLANLGITT
+566 KTYSVANLGITT

-590 KGDEDDADYADSENT
+590 KGDEDDTDYADSENT

-617 MEVMSGIVSNL
+617 MEVMSGIASNL

-661 KKDIKEWETKLSD
+661 KKDIKSWETKLSD

-699 LSSYLGSN
+699 LASYLGSN

>member
-104 AAAQYVTSAKISA
+104 AAAQYVTSAKVSA
-117 KSTDSSGKVTESK
+117 KSTDASGKVTESK

-143 TEGTTTIEITAGEN
+143 TEGDTTIEITAGEK
-157 TVNLNV
+157 TINLNV

-211 MTAEQVAAQNKLM
+211 MTGEQVAAQNKLM
-224 DSVDYSNLSSDDQD
+224 DSVDYSNLSSGDQD

-246 LKNAQDTSAEAD
+246 LKNAQDTSAAAD
-258 AEKSLQEISD
+258 AEKSLQGISD

-275 TGYYKNQLTDEML
+275 TEYYKNKLTDDML
-288 AEYTYAEDVT
+288 SQYKYET
-298 DENGDVV
+298 DGTDGNGDA

-312 YSKVRDKLEAEGLDD
+312 YSKVKQALQEAGLDNNV
-327 DIYTESDR
+327 YTESDR

-350 QLASDDYTAKISG
+350 KLASEEYTGKIDNAVTSG
-363 AVENGLDDAGIE
+363 LGDAGIE
-375 KQSDRYST
+375 KQSERYAT
-383 INLAVNGYAQ
+383 ISLAVNGYAQ
-393 AMQDGTEQSK
+393 AMKDGTEQSK

-413 DIDGSAVQESA
+413 DIDGSAVKESA
-424 DGNGMVVI
+424 DGTGMVVI
-432 AAADSIVQVNGAT
+432 EAADSIVQVNGAT

-463 SASDKEVKITVSND
+463 SASDREVKVTVSND
-477 TTAVYDAIKDFVE
+477 STAVYDAIKDFVE

-500 KYYYAES
+500 KYYYADS

-590 KGDEDDADYADSENT
+590 KGDEDDTDYADSENT

-617 MEVMSGIVSNL
+617 MEVMSGIASNL

-661 KKDIKEWETKLSD
+661 KKDIKSWETKLSD

-685 METAL
+685 MEAAL

-699 LSSYLGSN
+699 LASYLGSN

>member
-104 AAAQYVTSAKISA
+104 AAAQYVTSAKVSA
-117 KSTDSSGKVTESK
+117 KSTDASGKVTESK

-143 TEGTTTIEITAGEN
+143 TEGDTTIEITAGEK
-157 TVNLNV
+157 TINLNV

-211 MTAEQVAAQNKLM
+211 MTGEQVAAQNKLM
-224 DSVDYSNLSSDDQD
+224 DSVDYSNLSSGDQD

-246 LKNAQDTSAEAD
+246 LKNAQDTSAAAD
-258 AEKSLQEISD
+258 AEKSLQDISD

-275 TGYYKNQLTDEML
+275 TEYYKNKLTDDML
-288 AEYTYAEDVT
+288 SKYKYET
-298 DENGDVV
+298 DGTDGNGDA

-312 YSKVRDKLEAEGLDD
+312 YSKVKQALQNAGLDKNV
-327 DIYTESDR
+327 YTDSDR

-350 QLASDDYTAKISG
+350 KLASEEYTGKIDNAVTSG
-363 AVENGLDDAGIE
+363 LEDAGIE
-375 KQSDRYST
+375 KQSERYAT
-383 INLAVNGYAQ
+383 ISLAVNGYAQ
-393 AMQDGTEQSK
+393 AMKDGTEQSK

-413 DIDGSAVQESA
+413 DIDGSAVKESA
-424 DGNGMVVI
+424 DGTGMVVI
-432 AAADSIVQVNGAT
+432 EAADSIVQVNGAT

-463 SASDKEVKITVSND
+463 SASDREVKVTVSND
-477 TTAVYDAIKDFVE
+477 STAVYDAIKDFVE

-500 KYYYAES
+500 KYYYADS

-590 KGDEDDADYADSENT
+590 KGDEDDTDYADSENT

-617 MEVMSGIVSNL
+617 MEVMSGIASNL

-661 KKDIKEWETKLSD
+661 KKDIKSWETKLSD

-699 LSSYLGSN
+699 LASYLGSN

>member
-32 VENKKTKLEWTQN
+32 GENKKTNLEWTQN

-104 AAAQYVTSAKISA
+104 AAAQYVTSAKVSA
-117 KSTDSSGKVTESK
+117 KSTDASGKVTESK

-143 TEGTTTIEITAGEN
+143 TEGDTTIEITAGEK
-157 TVNLNV
+157 TINLNV

-211 MTAEQVAAQNKLM
+211 MTGEQVAAQNKLM
-224 DSVDYSNLSSDDQD
+224 DSVDYSNLSSGDQD

-246 LKNAQDTSAEAD
+246 LKNAQDTSAAAD
-258 AEKSLQEISD
+258 AEKSLQDISD

-275 TGYYKNQLTDEML
+275 TEYYKNKLTDDML
-288 AEYTYAEDVT
+288 SKYKYET
-298 DENGDVV
+298 DGTDGNGDA

-312 YSKVRDKLEAEGLDD
+312 YSKVKQALQEAGLDNNV
-327 DIYTESDR
+327 YTESDR

-350 QLASDDYTAKISG
+350 KLASEEYTGKIDNAVTSG
-363 AVENGLDDAGIE
+363 LGDAGIE
-375 KQSDRYST
+375 KQSERYAT
-383 INLAVNGYAQ
+383 ISLAVNGYAQ
-393 AMQDGTEQSK
+393 AMKDGTEQSK

-413 DIDGSAVQESA
+413 DIDGSAVKESA
-424 DGNGMVVI
+424 DGTGMVVI
-432 AAADSIVQVNGAT
+432 EAADSIVQVNGAT

-463 SASDKEVKITVSND
+463 SASDREVKVTVSND
-477 TTAVYDAIKDFVE
+477 STAVYDAIKDFVE

-500 KYYYAES
+500 KYYYADS

-590 KGDEDDADYADSENT
+590 KGDEDDTDYADSENT

-617 MEVMSGIVSNL
+617 MEVMSGIASNL

-661 KKDIKEWETKLSD
+661 KKDIKSWETKLSD

-699 LSSYLGSN
+699 LASYLGSN

>member
-104 AAAQYVTSAKISA
+104 AAAQYVTSAKVSA
-117 KSTDSSGKVTESK
+117 KSTDASGKVTESK

-143 TEGTTTIEITAGEN
+143 TEGDTTIEITAGEK
-157 TVNLNV
+157 TINLNV

-211 MTAEQVAAQNKLM
+211 MTGEQVAAQNKLM
-224 DSVDYSNLSSDDQD
+224 DSVDYSNLSSGDQD

-246 LKNAQDTSAEAD
+246 LKNAQDTSAAVD
-258 AEKSLQEISD
+258 AEKSLQDISD

-275 TGYYKNQLTDEML
+275 TEYYNNKLTDDML
-288 AEYTYAEDVT
+288 SQYKYET
-298 DENGDVV
+298 DGTDGTGDA

-312 YSKVRDKLEAEGLDD
+312 YSKVKQALQKAGLDKD
-327 DIYTESDR
+327 VYTDSDR

-350 QLASDDYTAKISG
+350 KLAEYTGKIDNAVTSG
-363 AVENGLDDAGIE
+363 LEDAGIE
-375 KQSDRYST
+375 KQSERYST
-383 INLAVNGYAQ
+383 ISLAVNGYAQ
-393 AMQDGTEQSK
+393 AMKDGTEQSK
-403 ESALKLLGMD
+403 ESALKFLGMD
-413 DIDGSAVQESA
+413 DIDGSAVKESA
-424 DGNGMVVI
+424 DGTGMVVI
-432 AAADSIVQVNGAT
+432 EAADSIVQVNGAT

-463 SASDKEVKITVSND
+463 SASDREVKVTVSND
-477 TTAVYDAIKDFVE
+477 STAVYDAIKDFVE

-500 KYYYAES
+500 KYYYADS

-590 KGDEDDADYADSENT
+590 KGDEDNTDYADSENT

-628 YNNINKKISTTTTM
+628 YDSINKKISTTTTM

-661 KKDIKEWETKLSD
+661 KKDIKSWETKLSD

-699 LSSYLGSN
+699 LASYLGSN

>member
-104 AAAQYVTSAKISA
+104 AAAQYVTSAKVSA
-117 KSTDSSGKVTESK
+117 KSTDASGKVTESK

-143 TEGTTTIEITAGEN
+143 TEGDTTIEITAGEK
-157 TVNLNV
+157 TINLNV

-211 MTAEQVAAQNKLM
+211 MTGEQVAAQNKLM
-224 DSVDYSNLSSDDQD
+224 DSVDYSNLSSGDQD

-246 LKNAQDTSAEAD
+246 LKNAQDTSAAAD
-258 AEKSLQEISD
+258 AEKSLQDISD

-275 TGYYKNQLTDEML
+275 TEYYKNKLTDDML
-288 AEYTYAEDVT
+288 SKYKYET
-298 DENGDVV
+298 DGTDGNGDA

-312 YSKVRDKLEAEGLDD
+312 YSKVKQALQEAGLDNNV
-327 DIYTESDR
+327 YTESDR

-350 QLASDDYTAKISG
+350 KLASEEYTGKIDNAVTSG
-363 AVENGLDDAGIE
+363 LGDAGIE
-375 KQSDRYST
+375 KQSERYAT
-383 INLAVNGYAQ
+383 ISLAVNGYAQ
-393 AMQDGTEQSK
+393 AMKDGTEQSK

-413 DIDGSAVQESA
+413 DIDGSAVKESA
-424 DGNGMVVI
+424 DGTGMVVI
-432 AAADSIVQVNGAT
+432 EAADSIVQVNGAT

-463 SASDKEVKITVSND
+463 SASDREVKVTVSND
-477 TTAVYDAIKDFVE
+477 STAVYDAIKDFVE

-500 KYYYAES
+500 KYYYADS

-522 SDEEVEKWETKIKDS
+522 SDEEVEKCETKIKDS

-590 KGDEDDADYADSENT
+590 KGDEDDTDYADSENT

-617 MEVMSGIVSNL
+617 MEVMSGIASNL

-661 KKDIKEWETKLSD
+661 KKDIKSWETKLSD

-699 LSSYLGSN
+699 LASYLGSN

>member
-104 AAAQYVTSAKISA
+104 AAAQYVTSAKVSA
-117 KSTDSSGKVTESK
+117 KSTDASGKVTESK

-143 TEGTTTIEITAGEN
+143 TEGDTTIEITAGEK
-157 TVNLNV
+157 TINLNV

-211 MTAEQVAAQNKLM
+211 MTGEQVAAQNKLM
-224 DSVDYSNLSSDDQD
+224 DSVDYSNLSSGDQD

-246 LKNAQDTSAEAD
+246 LKNAQDTSAAAD
-258 AEKSLQEISD
+258 AEKSLQDISD

-275 TGYYKNQLTDEML
+275 TEYYKNKLTDDML
-288 AEYTYAEDVT
+288 SKYKYET
-298 DENGDVV
+298 DGTDGNGDA

-312 YSKVRDKLEAEGLDD
+312 YSKVKQALQEAGLDNNV
-327 DIYTESDR
+327 YTESDR

-350 QLASDDYTAKISG
+350 KLASEEYTGKIDNAVTSG
-363 AVENGLDDAGIE
+363 LGDAGIE
-375 KQSDRYST
+375 KQSERYAT
-383 INLAVNGYAQ
+383 ISLAVNGYAQ
-393 AMQDGTEQSK
+393 AMKDGTEQSK

-413 DIDGSAVQESA
+413 DIDGSAVKESA
-424 DGNGMVVI
+424 DGTGMVVI
-432 AAADSIVQVNGAT
+432 EAADSIVQVNGAT

-463 SASDKEVKITVSND
+463 SASDREVKVTVSND
-477 TTAVYDAIKDFVE
+477 STAVYDAIKDFVE

-500 KYYYAES
+500 KYYYADS

-590 KGDEDDADYADSENT
+590 KGDEDDTDYADSENT

-617 MEVMSGIVSNL
+617 MEVMSGIASNL

-648 YNDKEMTKQMTQY
+648 YNDKEMKKQMTQY
-661 KKDIKEWETKLSD
+661 KKDIKSWETKLSD

-699 LSSYLGSN
+699 LASYLGSN

>member
-104 AAAQYVTSAKISA
+104 AAAQYVTSAKVSA
-117 KSTDSSGKVTESK
+117 KSTDASGKVTESK

-143 TEGTTTIEITAGEN
+143 TEGDTTIEITAGEK
-157 TVNLNV
+157 TINLNV

-211 MTAEQVAAQNKLM
+211 MTGEQVAAQNKLM
-224 DSVDYSNLSSDDQD
+224 DSVDYSNLSSGDQD

-246 LKNAQDTSAEAD
+246 LKNAQDTSAVAD
-258 AEKSLQEISD
+258 AEKSLQDISD

-275 TGYYKNQLTDEML
+275 TEYYNNKLTDDILSQYKYE
-288 AEYTYAEDVT
+288 T
-298 DENGDVV
+298 DGTDGTGDA

-312 YSKVRDKLEAEGLDD
+312 YSKVKQALQNAGLDNNV
-327 DIYTESDR
+327 YTDSDR

-350 QLASDDYTAKISG
+350 NLASEEYTGKIDNAVTSG
-363 AVENGLDDAGIE
+363 LEDAGIE
-375 KQSDRYST
+375 KQSARYST
-383 INLAVNGYAQ
+383 IRLAVNGYAQ
-393 AMQDGTEQSK
+393 AMKDGTEQSK

-413 DIDGSAVQESA
+413 DIDGSAVKESA
-424 DGNGMVVI
+424 DGTGMVVI
-432 AAADSIVQVNGAT
+432 EAADSIVQVNGAT

-463 SASDKEVKITVSND
+463 SASDREVKVPVSND
-477 TTAVYDAIKDFVE
+477 STAVYDAIKDFVE

-500 KYYYAES
+500 KYYYADS

-590 KGDEDDADYADSENT
+590 KGDEDDTDYADSENT

-628 YNNINKKISTTTTM
+628 YDSINKKISTTTTM

-661 KKDIKEWETKLSD
+661 KKDIKSWETKLSD

-699 LSSYLGSN
+699 LASYLGSN

>member
-1 MPLRMTGMTS
+1 M
-11 GLDTDS
+11 
-17 IVSALMEA
+17 
-25 QTTKKTK
+25 
-32 VENKKTKLEWTQN
+32 
-45 IWTGLNKKL
+45 
-54 YSFYTDSAGKM
+54 
-65 RFQSS
+65 
-70 YQTKKAASSDA
+70 
-81 SILTATAQS
+81 TATAQS

-104 AAAQYVTSAKISA
+104 AAAQYVTSAKVSA
-117 KSTDSSGKVTESK
+117 KSTDASGKVTESK

-143 TEGTTTIEITAGEN
+143 TEGDTTIEITAGEK
-157 TVNLNV
+157 TINLNV

-211 MTAEQVAAQNKLM
+211 MTGEQVAAQNKLM
-224 DSVDYSNLSSDDQD
+224 DSVDYSNLSSGDQD

-246 LKNAQDTSAEAD
+246 LKNAQDTSAVAD
-258 AEKSLQEISD
+258 AEKSLQDISD

-275 TGYYKNQLTDEML
+275 TEYYNNKLTDDML
-288 AEYTYAEDVT
+288 SQYKYET
-298 DENGDVV
+298 DGTDGTGDA

-312 YSKVRDKLEAEGLDD
+312 YSKVKQALQNAGLDKD
-327 DIYTESDR
+327 VYTDSDR
-335 LIVLKQKIIEPAVTE
+335 LIVLKQKIIEPAVTKK
-350 QLASDDYTAKISG
+350 LASGEYTGKIDNAVTSG
-363 AVENGLDDAGIE
+363 LEDAGIE
-375 KQSDRYST
+375 KQSERYST
-383 INLAVNGYAQ
+383 ISLAVNGYAQ
-393 AMQDGTEQSK
+393 AMKDGTEQSK

-413 DIDGSAVQESA
+413 DIDGSAVKESA
-424 DGNGMVVI
+424 DGTGMVVI
-432 AAADSIVQVNGAT
+432 EAADSIVQVNGAT

-463 SASDKEVKITVSND
+463 SASDREVKVTVSND
-477 TTAVYDAIKDFVE
+477 STAVYDAIKDFVE

-500 KYYYAES
+500 KYYYADS

-590 KGDEDDADYADSENT
+590 KGDEDDTDYADSENT

-617 MEVMSGIVSNL
+617 MEVMSGIASNL

-661 KKDIKEWETKLSD
+661 KKDIKSWETKLSD

-699 LSSYLGSN
+699 LASYLGSN

>member
-104 AAAQYVTSAKISA
+104 AAAQYVTSAKVSA
-117 KSTDSSGKVTESK
+117 KSTDASGKVTESK

-143 TEGTTTIEITAGEN
+143 TEGDTTIEITAGEK
-157 TVNLNV
+157 TINLNV

-246 LKNAQDTSAEAD
+246 LKNAQDTSAATD
-258 AEKSLQEISD
+258 AEKSLQDISD

-275 TGYYKNQLTDEML
+275 TEYYKNKLTDDML
-288 AEYTYAEDVT
+288 SRYQYET
-298 DENGDVV
+298 DGTDGTGDA

-312 YSKVRDKLEAEGLDD
+312 YSKVKQALQNAGLDKNV
-327 DIYTESDR
+327 YTESDR
-335 LIVLKQKIIEPAVTE
+335 LIVLKQKIIEPTVTE
-350 QLASDDYTAKISG
+350 NLASDEYTAKISD
-363 AVENGLDDAGIE
+363 AVENGLNDAGIE
-375 KQSDRYST
+375 KQSERYST
-383 INLAVNGYAQ
+383 ISLAVNGYAQ
-393 AMQDGTEQSK
+393 AMKDGTEQSK

-413 DIDGSAVQESA
+413 DIDGSAVKESA
-424 DGNGMVVI
+424 DGTGMVVI
-432 AAADSIVQVNGAT
+432 EAADSIVQVNGAT

-463 SASDKEVKITVSND
+463 SASDKEVKVTVSND
-477 TTAVYDAIKDFVE
+477 STAVYDAIKDFVE

-500 KYYYAES
+500 KYYYADS
-507 ARGYDPLTDDQKEAM
+507 SRGYDPLTDDQKEAM

-590 KGDEDDADYADSENT
+590 KGDEDDTDYADSENT

-661 KKDIKEWETKLSD
+661 KKDIKSWETKLSD

-699 LSSYLGSN
+699 LASYLGSN

>member
-104 AAAQYVTSAKISA
+104 AAAQYVTSAKVSA
-117 KSTDSSGKVTESK
+117 KSTDASGKVTESK

-143 TEGTTTIEITAGEN
+143 TEGDTTIEITAGEK
-157 TVNLNV
+157 TINLNV

-211 MTAEQVAAQNKLM
+211 MTGEQVAAQNKLM
-224 DSVDYSNLSSDDQD
+224 DSVDYSNLSSGDQD

-246 LKNAQDTSAEAD
+246 LKNAQDTSAAAD
-258 AEKSLQEISD
+258 AEKSLQDISD

-275 TGYYKNQLTDEML
+275 TEYYKNKLTDDML
-288 AEYTYAEDVT
+288 SKYKYET
-298 DENGDVV
+298 DGTDGNGDA

-312 YSKVRDKLEAEGLDD
+312 YSKVKQALQEAGLDNNV
-327 DIYTESDR
+327 YTESDR

-350 QLASDDYTAKISG
+350 KLASEEYTGKIDNAVTSG
-363 AVENGLDDAGIE
+363 LGDAGIE
-375 KQSDRYST
+375 KQSERYAT
-383 INLAVNGYAQ
+383 ISLAVNGYAQ
-393 AMQDGTEQSK
+393 AMKDGTEQSK

-413 DIDGSAVQESA
+413 DIDGSAVKESA
-424 DGNGMVVI
+424 DGTGMVVI
-432 AAADSIVQVNGAT
+432 EAADSIVQVNGAT

-463 SASDKEVKITVSND
+463 SASDREVKVTVSND
-477 TTAVYDAIKDFVE
+477 STAVYDAIKDFVE

-500 KYYYAES
+500 KYYYADS

-566 KTYSLANLGITT
+566 KTYSLANLGITI

-590 KGDEDDADYADSENT
+590 KGDEDDTDYADSENT

-617 MEVMSGIVSNL
+617 MEVMSGIASNL

-661 KKDIKEWETKLSD
+661 KKDIKSWETKLSD

-699 LSSYLGSN
+699 LASYLGSN

>member
-1 MPLRMTGMTS
+1 M
-11 GLDTDS
+11 
-17 IVSALMEA
+17 
-25 QTTKKTK
+25 
-32 VENKKTKLEWTQN
+32 
-45 IWTGLNKKL
+45 
-54 YSFYTDSAGKM
+54 
-65 RFQSS
+65 
-70 YQTKKAASSDA
+70 
-81 SILTATAQS
+81 
-90 SASSGSYT
+90 
-98 VKVNQL
+98 
-104 AAAQYVTSAKISA
+104 
-117 KSTDSSGKVTESK
+117 
-130 VTSDTKLSALGFD
+130 TSDTKLSALGFD
-143 TEGTTTIEITAGEN
+143 TEGDTTIEITAGEK
-157 TVNLNV
+157 TINLNV

-211 MTAEQVAAQNKLM
+211 MTGEQVAAQNKLM
-224 DSVDYSNLSSDDQD
+224 DSVDYSNLSSGDQD

-246 LKNAQDTSAEAD
+246 LKNAQDTSAAAD
-258 AEKSLQEISD
+258 AEKSLQGISD

-275 TGYYKNQLTDEML
+275 TEYYKNKLTDDML
-288 AEYTYAEDVT
+288 SQYKYET
-298 DENGDVV
+298 DGTDGNGDA

-312 YSKVRDKLEAEGLDD
+312 YSKVKQALQEAGLDKAV
-327 DIYTESDR
+327 YTESDR

-350 QLASDDYTAKISG
+350 KLASEEYTGKIDNAVTSG
-363 AVENGLDDAGIE
+363 LEDAGIE
-375 KQSDRYST
+375 KQSERYAT
-383 INLAVNGYAQ
+383 ISLAVNGYAQ
-393 AMQDGTEQSK
+393 AMKDGTEQSK

-413 DIDGSAVQESA
+413 DIDGSAVKESA
-424 DGNGMVVI
+424 DGTGMVVI
-432 AAADSIVQVNGAT
+432 EAADSIVQVNGAT

-463 SASDKEVKITVSND
+463 SASDREVKVTVSND
-477 TTAVYDAIKDFVE
+477 STAVYDAIKDFVE

-500 KYYYAES
+500 KYYYADS
-507 ARGYDPLTDDQKEAM
+507 ARGYDPLTDEQKEAM

-590 KGDEDDADYADSENT
+590 KGDEDDTDYADSENT

-617 MEVMSGIVSNL
+617 MEVMSGIASNL

-661 KKDIKEWETKLSD
+661 KKDIKSWETKLSD

-699 LSSYLGSN
+699 LASYLGSN

>member
-117 KSTDSSGKVTESK
+117 KSTDASGKVTESK

-143 TEGTTTIEITAGEN
+143 TEGDTTIEITAGEK
-157 TVNLNV
+157 TINLNV

-211 MTAEQVAAQNKLM
+211 MTGEQVAAQNKLM
-224 DSVDYSNLSSDDQD
+224 DSVDYSNLSSGDQD

-246 LKNAQDTSAEAD
+246 LKNAQDTSAAAD
-258 AEKSLQEISD
+258 AEKSLQGISD

-275 TGYYKNQLTDEML
+275 TEYYKNKLTDDML
-288 AEYTYAEDVT
+288 SQYKYET
-298 DENGDVV
+298 DGTDGNGDA

-312 YSKVRDKLEAEGLDD
+312 YSKVKQALHDAGLDND
-327 DIYTESDR
+327 VYTESDR

-350 QLASDDYTAKISG
+350 KLASKEYTGQIDNAVTSG
-363 AVENGLDDAGIE
+363 LEDAGIE
-375 KQSDRYST
+375 KQSERYAT
-383 INLAVNGYAQ
+383 IRLAVNGYAQ
-393 AMQDGTEQSK
+393 AMKDGTEQSK

-413 DIDGSAVQESA
+413 DIDGSAVKESA
-424 DGNGMVVI
+424 DGTGMVVI
-432 AAADSIVQVNGAT
+432 EAADSIVQVNGAT

-463 SASDKEVKITVSND
+463 SASDREVKVTVSND
-477 TTAVYDAIKDFVE
+477 STAVYDAIKDFVE

-500 KYYYAES
+500 KYYYADS

-590 KGDEDDADYADSENT
+590 KGDEDDTDYADSENT

-617 MEVMSGIVSNL
+617 MEVMSGIASNL

-661 KKDIKEWETKLSD
+661 KKDIKSWETKLSD

-699 LSSYLGSN
+699 LASYLGSN

>member
-104 AAAQYVTSAKISA
+104 AAAQYVTSAKVSA
-117 KSTDSSGKVTESK
+117 KSTDASGKVTESK

-143 TEGTTTIEITAGEN
+143 TEGDTTIEITAGEK
-157 TVNLNV
+157 TINLNV

-211 MTAEQVAAQNKLM
+211 MTGEQVAAQNKLM
-224 DSVDYSNLSSDDQD
+224 DSVDYSNLSSGDQD

-246 LKNAQDTSAEAD
+246 LKNAQDTSAVAD
-258 AEKSLQEISD
+258 AEKSLQDISD

-275 TGYYKNQLTDEML
+275 TEYYNNKLTDDILSQYKYE
-288 AEYTYAEDVT
+288 T
-298 DENGDVV
+298 DGTDGTGDA

-312 YSKVRDKLEAEGLDD
+312 YSKVKQALQNAGLDNNV
-327 DIYTESDR
+327 YTDSDR

-350 QLASDDYTAKISG
+350 NLASEEYTGKIDNAVTSG
-363 AVENGLDDAGIE
+363 LEDAGIE
-375 KQSDRYST
+375 KQSERYST
-383 INLAVNGYAQ
+383 IRLAVNGYAQ
-393 AMQDGTEQSK
+393 AMKDGTEQSK

-413 DIDGSAVQESA
+413 DIDGSAVKESA
-424 DGNGMVVI
+424 DGTGMVVI
-432 AAADSIVQVNGAT
+432 EAADSIVQVNGAT

-463 SASDKEVKITVSND
+463 SASDREVKVTVSND
-477 TTAVYDAIKDFVE
+477 STAVYDAIKDFVE

-500 KYYYAES
+500 KYYYADS

-590 KGDEDDADYADSENT
+590 KGDEDDTDYADSENT

-628 YNNINKKISTTTTM
+628 YDSINKKISTTTTM

-661 KKDIKEWETKLSD
+661 KKDIKSWETKLSD

-699 LSSYLGSN
+699 LASYLGSN

>member
-104 AAAQYVTSAKISA
+104 AAAQYVTSAKVSA
-117 KSTDSSGKVTESK
+117 KSTDASGKVTESK

-143 TEGTTTIEITAGEN
+143 TEGDTTIEITAGEK
-157 TVNLNV
+157 TINLNV

-211 MTAEQVAAQNKLM
+211 MTGEQVAAQNKLM
-224 DSVDYSNLSSDDQD
+224 DSVDYSNLSSGDQD

-246 LKNAQDTSAEAD
+246 LKNAQDTSAAAD
-258 AEKSLQEISD
+258 AEKSLQDISD

-275 TGYYKNQLTDEML
+275 TEYYKNKLTDDML
-288 AEYTYAEDVT
+288 SKYKYET
-298 DENGDVV
+298 DGTDGNGDA

-312 YSKVRDKLEAEGLDD
+312 YSKVKQALQEAGLDNNV
-327 DIYTESDR
+327 YTESDR

-350 QLASDDYTAKISG
+350 KLASEEYTGKIDNAVTSG
-363 AVENGLDDAGIE
+363 LGDAGIE
-375 KQSDRYST
+375 KQSERYAT
-383 INLAVNGYAQ
+383 ISLAVNGYAQ
-393 AMQDGTEQSK
+393 AMKDGTEQSK

-413 DIDGSAVQESA
+413 DIDGSAVKESA
-424 DGNGMVVI
+424 DGTGMVVI
-432 AAADSIVQVNGAT
+432 EAADSIVQVNGAT

-463 SASDKEVKITVSND
+463 SASDREVKVTVSND
-477 TTAVYDAIKDFVE
+477 STAVYDAIKDFVE

-500 KYYYAES
+500 KYYYADS

-661 KKDIKEWETKLSD
+661 KKDIKSWETKLSD

-699 LSSYLGSN
+699 LASYLGSN